1 MLAPLRTQRPIVLI
15 ALRPSLNPFGD
26 ACFATHSDAE
36 CLAVLQAKQ
45 TAMEELTQGQA
56 MTMVRNQQ
64 IIDKSAEEM
73 DDLEEMLNESIAD
86 SMRSAKEKASG
97 QSGKK
102 KKRCA
107 SLIAQ
112 DGELLKATASLCCY
126 SCTYMGTAD
135 MHVA

>member
-1 MLAPLRTQRPIVLI
+1 MHNVKEMLNDSIASFFETLEDTFFTTHSDAECLDGIASLYETLR
-15 ALRPSLNPFGD
+15 D

-36 CLAVLQAKQ
+36 RLAVPQAKQ

-86 SMRSAKEKASG
+86 SMRSAKEKAAG

-102 KKRCA
+102 KKRYAIPHCP
-107 SLIAQ
+107 
-112 DGELLKATASLCCY
+112 GC
-126 SCTYMGTAD
+126 
-135 MHVA
+135 